1 MVAYHYIEGYQPQAY
16 NLTKTL
22 SKNEAEN
29 VFTFVYEPVPED
41 TVTTETE
48 VITRPDGRQEPQA
61 EMPDKMREQQP
72 VEIQQ
77 TEMRRAQQKFRTRMF
92 HKM

>member
-29 VFTFVYEPVPED
+29 VFTFVYEPVP
-41 TVTTETE
+41 
-48 VITRPDGRQEPQA
+48 QEPQA
-61 EMPDKMREQQP
+61 AMPDKMREQQP

-77 TEMRRAQQKFRTRMF
+77 TETRRAQQKFRTRMF